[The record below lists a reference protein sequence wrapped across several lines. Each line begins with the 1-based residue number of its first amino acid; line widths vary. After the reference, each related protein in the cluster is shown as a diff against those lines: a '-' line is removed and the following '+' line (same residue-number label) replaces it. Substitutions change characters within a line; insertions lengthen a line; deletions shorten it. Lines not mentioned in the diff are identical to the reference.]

1 MNAGKSFEADFK
13 KSVPDSIYYLRLK
26 DGGGWSSAENTRFTP
41 SNEAD
46 CVIYDGINMFLLELK
61 SHAGKSLPLSCIR
74 EKQIDS
80 LIKAKEKGVVAGL
93 IVNMRDCEETY
104 FIDIEVFD
112 SIVESS
118 DRKSIPISTMREQGI
133 QVDATKKKVHY
144 TYDIDEF
151 CKTISNAQYEQ
162 YFNETKEDK

>member
-13 KSVPDSIYYLRLK
+13 KSVPESIYFLRLK
-26 DGGGWSSAENTRFTP
+26 DAAGWSSAENTRFTP

-46 CVIYDGINMFLLELK
+46 CVLYDGSNMFLLELK

-104 FIDIEVFD
+104 FMDIEDFKNF
-112 SIVESS
+112 VETSE
-118 DRKSIPISTMREQGI
+118 RKSIPISEMRDRGQPI
-133 QVDATKKKVHY
+133 QAVKIKVHY
-144 TYDIDEF
+144 RYGIDDF
-151 CKTISNAQYEQ
+151 CHAIRSEQ
-162 YFNETKEDK
+162 